1 MVGKVLRTA
10 LQVGN
15 GNGNVD
21 FAGAFG
27 LVEIDGA
34 GQTVETA
41 DVGTGVEMVDGET
54 GVGVV
59 FVHFV
64 SGGRGSTDGCCCEC
78 GEDDFFHDS
87 CPLCEVVKTFI
98 LT

>member
-1 MVGKVLRTA
+1 MVGEVLRTA

-15 GNGNVD
+15 RDSDVD
-21 FAGAFG
+21 FAGAFC

-41 DVGTGVEMVDGET
+41 DVGAGVEVVDGET

-59 FVHFV
+59 FIHFV
-64 SGGRGSTDGCCCEC
+64 SGGGGITDGGGCEC

-87 CPLCEVVKTFI
+87 CPLYEVVKTFI